1 MKTIPIYRARKIDSD
16 KYVEGFLNKAEHIY
30 YDDDKN
36 DETAYYIMKNMT
48 TECEDKSYFD
58 FYGFKEIDPSTLS
71 IHFPDMLASD
81 SDRLLPNG
89 EKDLRVF
96 ASLSEDGKGGD
107 IVTGKCRDIN
117 KDELIGLHKPLA
129 YKGLVRFYKETS
141 MSVVIETH
149 EEIIASTEH
158 WSQPLIARR
167 GEALRWSDCREDMKI
182 IGIQQ

>member
-1 MKTIPIYRARKIDSD
+1 MTNIPIYRAKKIDSD
-16 KYVEGFLNKAEHIY
+16 EYLFGTGTTDFLNISMMFRI
-30 YDDDKN
+30 DDKYKN
-36 DETAYYIMKNMT
+36 DGSRLWLWSDY
-48 TECEDKSYFD
+48 SW
-58 FYGFKEIDPSTLS
+58 KEIDPSTLS

-89 EKDLRVF
+89 EKDLRIF
-96 ASLSEDGKGGD
+96 ASLSEDGKGAD

-158 WSQPLIARR
+158 WSQPLIARK
-167 GEALRWSDCREDMKI
+167 GEALRWSDCREDMKT
-182 IGIQQ
+182 IGIKQ